1 MKRKLRGTY
10 KIIGIY
16 ICDCPIQKALL
27 VLPWNMAKL
36 WEAKKGYD
44 SIALIWNGKLHF
56 RQLYYRRDGWGF
68 KFFNRFIY
76 IEDIISCNEV
86 ISFE

>member
-1 MKRKLRGTY
+1 MKRTLHGKY
-10 KIIGIY
+10 NIMGIY
-16 ICDCPIQKALL
+16 PVSSTKALF
-27 VLPWNMAKL
+27 VLPWNISKV
-36 WEAKKGYD
+36 WEDKKGND

-56 RQLYYRRDGWGF
+56 RQLYYRRDGLGF

-76 IEDIISCNEV
+76 IEDIIRCNEE